1 MIPDTGISFAGLTIT
16 TLQLL
21 GLGGLFLAI
30 AAFLLAFSRERRMA
44 LKRSIVTDELAIQLG
59 RIADSLEHM
68 ANQASDRAMWKA
80 SRHRA
85 EASRNR
91 IQEPEVASPETH
103 RVAFSM
109 FGR

>member
-1 MIPDTGISFAGLTIT
+1 MIPDTSIRFAGLTIT

-21 GLGGLFLAI
+21 GLGGLLLAI

-44 LKRSIVTDELAIQLG
+44 IKRSIVTDELAVQLG
-59 RIADSLEHM
+59 RIADSLERV
-68 ANQASDRAMWKA
+68 ANQASDRAMRKA
-80 SRHRA
+80 SRQPA
-85 EASRNR
+85 EASRK
-91 IQEPEVASPETH
+91 EPEVASPETH